1 MSNFASNKK
10 AHFNYEIIET
20 FEAGV
25 VLLGAEVKSIRAK
38 NVSLANSYAII
49 KDGEVWL
56 INCHIK
62 EFEQA
67 RHKAPSTTRSRK
79 LLLKKRELNKL
90 IGKINQDGLTLIPT
104 KLYFLKGKVK
114 VEIAVA
120 KGKKM
125 HDKRQTKKTRDWN
138 RDKARYVRKSS

>member
-90 IGKINQDGLTLIPT
+90 IGKIEQKGVALVPISMYPKKRLI
-104 KLYFLKGKVK
+104 KVK
-114 VEIAVA
+114 LGLGKA
-120 KGKKM
+120 KKM
-125 HDKRQTKKTRDWN
+125 HDKRETIKKRDQE
-138 RDKARYVRKSS
+138 RDIRHLSN

>member
-38 NVSLANSYAII
+38 NISLANSYAII

-90 IGKINQDGLTLIPT
+90 IGKIEQKGVALVPISMYPKKRLI
-104 KLYFLKGKVK
+104 KVK
-114 VEIAVA
+114 LGLGKA
-120 KGKKM
+120 KKM
-125 HDKRQTKKTRDWN
+125 HDKRETIKKRDQE
-138 RDKARYVRKSS
+138 RDIRHLSN